1 VLHTGAMGVGKEG
14 YCSGS
19 RGLHVQW
26 KHLLQRMSVQR
37 QGKFPAMRPP
47 INATG
52 RTGRPVV
59 SVWHKRRPCLQQ
71 EADA

>member
-1 VLHTGAMGVGKEG
+1 
-14 YCSGS
+14 
-19 RGLHVQW
+19 
-26 KHLLQRMSVQR
+26 
-37 QGKFPAMRPP
+37 MRAP

-59 SVWHKRRPCLQQ
+59 SVWRKRRPCLQQ